1 MNTSRNR
8 NGQFTKGHKGFKPKG
23 AISRKTRQGQNRM
36 MELFNL
42 IDQNLEDDILKL
54 EHKDRI
60 QLWLRL
66 AKSLQIDA
74 PLPESQLKSANP
86 PIDKIIFEV
95 VPSSKSPNQ

>member
-42 IDQNLEDDILKL
+42 IDQNLEDDIVKL
-54 EHKDRI
+54 GHNERI

-66 AKSLQIDA
+66 AKSLQLDA
-74 PLPESQLKSANP
+74 PLPESQLNSSDP
-86 PIDKIIFEV
+86 PINKIVFEV
-95 VPSSKSPNQ
+95 VPSKKPPDQ